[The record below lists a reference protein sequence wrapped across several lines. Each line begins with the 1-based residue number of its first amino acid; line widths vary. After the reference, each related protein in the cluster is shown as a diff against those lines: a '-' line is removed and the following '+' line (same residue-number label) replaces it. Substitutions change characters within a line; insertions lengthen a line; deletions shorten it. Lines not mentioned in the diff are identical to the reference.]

1 MSAIRKEDSMLLQ
14 KQMISDHYDRLA
26 SARRLRVAGWSA
38 VGGGQGRQN
47 AWATGA

>member
-26 SARRLRVAGWSA
+26 SAHDE
-38 VGGGQGRQN
+38 GQKVVYTPEASRARARAN
-47 AWATGA
+47 